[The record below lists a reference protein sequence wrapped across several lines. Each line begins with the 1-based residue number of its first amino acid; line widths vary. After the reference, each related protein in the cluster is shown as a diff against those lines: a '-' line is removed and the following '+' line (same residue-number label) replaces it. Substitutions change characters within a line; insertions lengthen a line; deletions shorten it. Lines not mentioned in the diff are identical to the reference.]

1 MFFAIM
7 QEDDYLPAVRSFI
20 ALEKTFEK
28 PFAAGNAIAKQHNKP
43 APKAAGSKAKAK
55 AKAKAAAW
63 A

>member
-1 MFFAIM
+1 M

-43 APKAAGSKAKAK
+43 APKAAGKSKAKAK
-55 AKAKAAAW
+55 AKAKAAA
-63 A
+63 